1 MILPDRPG
9 PGPRTTIRQHFCQ
22 ADSPGPAPTHLQALV
37 KTRIQEGSS
46 QALEDCTE
54 HEIQNVMASVVH
66 PHFRERLGQFRDKT
80 MRSSAV
86 VVDLDRH
93 EAGMSTS

>member
-1 MILPDRPG
+1 
-9 PGPRTTIRQHFCQ
+9 
-22 ADSPGPAPTHLQALV
+22 
-37 KTRIQEGSS
+37 
-46 QALEDCTE
+46 
-54 HEIQNVMASVVH
+54 MASVVH

-86 VVDLDRH
+86 VVDLDGH

>member
-1 MILPDRPG
+1 LRTSLSLAGCHAG
-9 PGPRTTIRQHFCQ
+9 PERCWSLGQVAAQ
-22 ADSPGPAPTHLQALV
+22 LAAAPTHLRALV

-80 MRSSAV
+80 MRAA
-86 VVDLDRH
+86 L
-93 EAGMSTS
+93 